1 MSDNV
6 STLYTTLVIDNRS
19 VKHRLSILN
28 NLNDVIMTI
37 LRFNCR
43 PLMKNVKLCKHMLI
57 LFQSLKPEL
66 SIDRVEKLVWRMWKE
81 GNVNLLQNSPT
92 WLKIILIGIRISHT
106 DLRSIKK
113 VLTYTKNILSMFSTA
128 NLDTLVPHCT
138 KLSSRFRG
146 T

>member
-1 MSDNV
+1 
-6 STLYTTLVIDNRS
+6 
-19 VKHRLSILN
+19 
-28 NLNDVIMTI
+28 
-37 LRFNCR
+37 
-43 PLMKNVKLCKHMLI
+43 MLI

-113 VLTYTKNILSMFSTA
+113 GFNVYEEHFIDVFYS
-128 NLDTLVPHCT
+128 
-138 KLSSRFRG
+138 
-146 T
+146 